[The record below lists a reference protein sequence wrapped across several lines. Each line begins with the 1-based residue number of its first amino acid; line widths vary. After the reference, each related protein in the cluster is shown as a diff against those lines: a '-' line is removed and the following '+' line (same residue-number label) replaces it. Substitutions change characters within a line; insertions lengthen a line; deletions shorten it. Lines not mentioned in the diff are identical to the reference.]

1 MARQVDFYNTGESV
15 TDRNENRPGYKKT
28 KVGWIPDQ
36 WHCVYLSDVAKVQ
49 TGLAKGKKN
58 IVNPIKLPYLR
69 VANVQDGFLDL
80 HKIKKIQVEENMVER
95 YLLRNGDILFTEGG
109 DFDKLGRGT
118 IWRDE
123 IPKCL
128 HQNHVFAVRCDTK
141 KLFPYFLASIASGP
155 YGRRYFLLSSKQSTN
170 LASINTTQ
178 LKRFPLPLPS
188 IFEQKKIAEIL
199 STWDAAIEQT
209 RKLIDATKRR
219 KKAFMQQ
226 LLTGC
231 IRFFKFGKPPLKN
244 GDIPPGWQMVNL
256 KNFAT
261 PVKRKNIKGI
271 DRVLTAS
278 GEFGLIDQNA
288 FFNRSV
294 AGQSLK
300 DYYLLKKGEF
310 AYNRS
315 SMKNYPYGATK
326 RLDRYEEGILST
338 LYICFSITNDWGN
351 SDYFMHLFESGL
363 LNRELR
369 RITQVGARAHGL
381 LNVTL
386 KDFFSIKVS
395 QPSHEEQS
403 RIAEILSTADSEINQ
418 LERKLKALEKQ
429 KRGLMQKLLTGE
441 IRVKY

>member
-1 MARQVDFYNTGESV
+1 MSK
-15 TDRNENRPGYKKT
+15 RNENWPGYKKT

-36 WHCVYLSDVAKVQ
+36 WYCVSLSDVATVQ
-49 TGLAKGKKN
+49 TGLAKGKKS
-58 IVNPIKLPYLR
+58 IINPIKLPYLR
-69 VANVQDGFLDL
+69 VANVQDGLLDL
-80 HKIKKIQVEENMVER
+80 DKIKKIQVEANKVER

-128 HQNHVFAVRCDTK
+128 HQNHVFAVRCDTR
-141 KLFPYFLASIASGP
+141 KLFPYFLASIASSP

-178 LKRFPLPLPS
+178 LKRFPFPLPS
-188 IFEQKKIAEIL
+188 IFEQEKIAEIL
-199 STWDAAIEQT
+199 STWDVAVEQT
-209 RKLIDATKRR
+209 RKLIEAKKRL
-219 KKAFMQQ
+219 KKALMQQ
-226 LLTGC
+226 LITGR
-231 IRFFKFGKPPLKN
+231 IRFPKFGKTTLKS
-244 GDIPPGWQMVNL
+244 DDVPTGWQMVTLQNC
-256 KNFAT
+256 AA
-261 PVKRKNIKGI
+261 PIKRKNIKGI

-278 GEFGLIDQNA
+278 GEFGLIDQNT

-310 AYNRS
+310 AYKRS
-315 SMKNYPYGATK
+315 SMKNYPYGAIK
-326 RLDRYEEGILST
+326 RLDRYEEGVLST
-338 LYICFSITNDWGN
+338 LYICFSITNDCGN
-351 SDYFMHLFESGL
+351 SDYFKHLFESGL

-369 RITQVGARAHGL
+369 RIAQVGARAYGL

-386 KDFFSIKVS
+386 KDFFSINVP
-395 QPSHEEQS
+395 QLSHEEQR
-403 RIAEILSTADSEINQ
+403 RIAQVLSSADNEIHQ
-418 LERKLKALEKQ
+418 LEKKLKALEKQ

-441 IRVKY
+441 IRVKVNDKVGQVKEDS